1 MAAFFLFFLI
11 FSILGILVSPLA
23 IYYIY
28 NTFFSLEYESSET
41 IKNADCNYGKFLK
54 MKNKIVE
61 ITYYIVVFYTLVAI
75 YGYIG
80 ILYIVF
86 R

>member
-1 MAAFFLFFLI
+1 MAAFFVFFLI
-11 FSILGILVSPLA
+11 FSILGILVAPLA

-28 NTFFSLEYESSET
+28 NIFFSLEYESSET
-41 IKNADCNYGKFLK
+41 IKNADYNYGKFLK

-61 ITYYIVVFYTLVAI
+61 ITYYIVVFYTLVFI
-75 YGYIG
+75 YSYIES
-80 ILYIVF
+80 LYLVF

>member
-23 IYYIY
+23 IYY
-28 NTFFSLEYESSET
+28 NTFFVLEYESSET
-41 IKNADCNYGKFLK
+41 IKNTDYNYGKFLK

-75 YGYIG
+75 YGYIYN
-80 ILYIVF
+80 LYLVF

>member
-1 MAAFFLFFLI
+1 MAAFFVFFLI
-11 FSILGILVSPLA
+11 FSILGILVAPLA

-28 NTFFSLEYESSET
+28 NIFFSLEYESSET

-61 ITYYIVVFYTLVAI
+61 ITYYIVVFYTLVFI
-75 YGYIG
+75 YTYIEN
-80 ILYIVF
+80 LYFVF

>member
-1 MAAFFLFFLI
+1 MAAFFLIFLI
-11 FSILGILVSPLA
+11 FRILGILVSPLA

-28 NTFFSLEYESSET
+28 NTFFGLEYESSET
-41 IKNADCNYGKFLK
+41 IKNADYNYGKFLK

-61 ITYYIVVFYTLVAI
+61 ITYYIVVFYTLVFI
-75 YGYIG
+75 YTYIEN
-80 ILYIVF
+80 LYLVF

>member
-41 IKNADCNYGKFLK
+41 IKNADYNYGKFLK

>member
-11 FSILGILVSPLA
+11 FSILGILLSPLA

-28 NTFFSLEYESSET
+28 NTFFVLEYESSET
-41 IKNADCNYGKFLK
+41 IKNTDYNYGKFLK

-75 YGYIG
+75 YGYIYN
-80 ILYIVF
+80 LYLVF

>member
-41 IKNADCNYGKFLK
+41 IKNADYNYGKFLK

-75 YGYIG
+75 YGYIYN
-80 ILYIVF
+80 LYLVF

>member
-1 MAAFFLFFLI
+1 MAAFFVFFLV
-11 FSILGILVSPLA
+11 FSILGILCSPLA

-28 NTFFSLEYESSET
+28 NTFFVLEYESSET
-41 IKNADCNYGKFLK
+41 IKNADYNYGKFLK

-61 ITYYIVVFYTLVAI
+61 ITYYIVVFYTLVFI
-75 YGYIG
+75 YSFIES
-80 ILYIVF
+80 LYLVF